1 MDAWTH
7 EWMEWGIGNCYVEVT
22 CLATYIHT
30 YLPTYLVTKQ
40 GRKKERKNMS
50 SVKDVLMFGFF
61 FFSVFF
67 LDMFVMYV
75 CDVCL

>member
-40 GRKKERKNMS
+40 GRKKERKKESKNLLE
-50 SVKDVLMFGFF
+50 K
-61 FFSVFF
+61 
-67 LDMFVMYV
+67 
-75 CDVCL
+75 